1 MEKFHQNHGSGLPSE
16 TSQPQPEVTS
26 DLGNNSATKRKTD
39 DSVQQKKQLEKYL
52 SKQPGFED
60 KHPYLWADLK
70 DFGTEL
76 LAESTDVSISEE
88 LLKKIKDLEPKI
100 GELKRK

>member
-1 MEKFHQNHGSGLPSE
+1 M
-16 TSQPQPEVTS
+16 
-26 DLGNNSATKRKTD
+26 
-39 DSVQQKKQLEKYL
+39 QQKKQFEKYL

-88 LLKKIKDLEPKI
+88 LLQKIKDLEPKI
-100 GELKRK
+100 AELKTKYGLKKDDTDFLSEVDKPEGYE